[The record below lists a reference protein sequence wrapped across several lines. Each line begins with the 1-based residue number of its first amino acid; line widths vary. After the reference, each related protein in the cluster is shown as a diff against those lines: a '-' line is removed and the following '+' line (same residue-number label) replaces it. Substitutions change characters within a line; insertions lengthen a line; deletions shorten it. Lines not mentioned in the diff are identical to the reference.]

1 MMTDIK
7 EVYLRWVLGSENK
20 SGEKGILGML
30 AWAAAQ
36 KRELKGSFGKEF
48 SVART

>member
-20 SGEKGILGML
+20 SGEKGILGI
-30 AWAAAQ
+30 
-36 KRELKGSFGKEF
+36 S
-48 SVART
+48 